1 MARSRASSLTIPP
14 PMPVSVLAKS
24 AWHLDGGQGRE
35 QSRRKTKVK
44 CHVYVMLPYSPCSS
58 LFCALLLLLLAL
70 FHFTFCLPFLS
81 FFFIF
86 LCVLRLF
93 FCFYLFGNISLTLTF
108 RTPLINSKTSWRSL
122 LQLPL
127 PFPPL
132 PCVLAPTRR
141 FMTFTFMTGICASV
155 CVRVCPFCCCMQ
167 AWKAAEIL
175 ICYFI
180 AYTQR
185 VLRCIIYGPA
195 ASTRLEAW
203 HFKAGI
209 KLILINSDTRFKSKF
224 KWQRKCGGKHVRKHA
239 KTR

>member
-44 CHVYVMLPYSPCSS
+44 CHVYVMLPYFPCSS
-58 LFCALLLLLLAL
+58 LFCALLLLAL

-81 FFFIF
+81 FILSFLFF

-155 CVRVCPFCCCMQ
+155 CVCVCAPF
-167 AWKAAEIL
+167 AAVCKREKQL
-175 ICYFI
+175 KY
-180 AYTQR
+180 
-185 VLRCIIYGPA
+185 
-195 ASTRLEAW
+195 
-203 HFKAGI
+203 
-209 KLILINSDTRFKSKF
+209 
-224 KWQRKCGGKHVRKHA
+224 
-239 KTR
+239 

>member
-1 MARSRASSLTIPP
+1 MHIICTAFSHGQVTCQLPNHPPSHACQCASQVSMAPRRWGERVESRAGAKQKSNVMFMSCYLILRVLLYSARCCCFCSLYFI
-14 PMPVSVLAKS
+14 
-24 AWHLDGGQGRE
+24 
-35 QSRRKTKVK
+35 
-44 CHVYVMLPYSPCSS
+44 SPFVC
-58 LFCALLLLLLAL
+58 LF
-70 FHFTFCLPFLS
+70 FLS

-155 CVRVCPFCCCMQ
+155 CVRVCLFCCCMQ

-185 VLRCIIYGPA
+185 VLRCMIYGPA
-195 ASTRLEAW
+195 ASTQAW
-203 HFKAGI
+203 SMTF
-209 KLILINSDTRFKSKF
+209 
-224 KWQRKCGGKHVRKHA
+224 
-239 KTR
+239 